1 LGGKDKGKE
10 KAIEQDDSE
19 IEDPDVS
26 DDMYE
31 SDVPV

>member
-1 LGGKDKGKE
+1 LEGEDKGKA

-26 DDMYE
+26 DDMYG

>member
-1 LGGKDKGKE
+1 LGDKDKGKE
-10 KAIEQDDSE
+10 KAIKQDNSE

-26 DDMYE
+26 DDMYG